1 MCEKKLS
8 DTRIYRDELIK
19 NEQRLMGRV
28 EEFTF
33 VDPLRPIVQLKV
45 KPEATENDE
54 KQNRLIE
61 EMFESDS
68 SEEEEWKAPKRRKSS
83 EKRRRNRSKRHLGPL
98 KPGPKRCY
106 KNPDL
111 DKEIESLPET
121 DDGKVDCSQCSKP
134 ILKIYYRQHMERIH
148 LNIKNYTCDRC
159 ARKFYG
165 YTSIEEHMNQH
176 LNLKPFPCPYKCGR
190 WFSNKTSRKTHV
202 KHAHSIDYEY
212 FCEFCAMKFKE
223 RYSLKVGAVELPLYQ
238 CFHAI
243 QTFSKLITLYVF
255 FITPLSHTSA

>member
-1 MCEKKLS
+1 MCEKKLN

-19 NEQRLMGRV
+19 NEQRLMGQQV
-28 EEFTF
+28 DDFSF
-33 VDPLRPIVQLKV
+33 VDPLRPIVQLKI
-45 KPEATENDE
+45 KPELAENYE
-54 KQNRLIE
+54 KQSRLIE
-61 EMFESDS
+61 GMFESDS
-68 SEEEEWKAPKRRKSS
+68 SDNEKEEWKALKRRKSS
-83 EKRRRNRSKRHLGPL
+83 DKRKRRNRIKRRGTSL

-106 KNPDL
+106 ENPDL

-159 ARKFYG
+159 GRKFYG
-165 YTSIEEHMNQH
+165 FNSIEEHMNQH
-176 LNLKPFPCPYKCGR
+176 LNLQPFPCPYKCGR

-223 RYSLKVGAVELPLYQ
+223 RYSLKV
-238 CFHAI
+238 
-243 QTFSKLITLYVF
+243 
-255 FITPLSHTSA
+255 SH